1 MENASYMQ
9 GSDAFNYNVFYSKD
23 PKYKDKGGTEFKKH
37 GQADEMRDKYFEQ
50 DDTGGYKLKEGY
62 VQRHIGTGDLD
73 GKLLG
78 AEMSYA
84 SAVDDDNNEK
94 KNLSKRNNYGIFK
107 KEVPEN
113 APAVPTSSLP
123 EDSAKPVKKE
133 QGPIEYSYS
142 PEVSQAKERVNKYT
156 SMIDG
161 NMGSTFGGE
170 NTPNAPQKDPQATAD
185 KYKLNLINKGLTL

>member
-94 KNLSKRNNYGIFK
+94 ENLSKRNNYGIFK
-107 KEVPEN
+107 KEVPKSDP
-113 APAVPTSSLP
+113 APAVQTSLP
-123 EDSAKPVKKE
+123 EDPAEPVKKE
-133 QGPIEYSYS
+133 QGPIEYS
-142 PEVSQAKERVNKYT
+142 PEVAQAKERVNKYT

-161 NMGSTFGGE
+161 NMGSTFSGA
-170 NTPNAPQKDPQATAD
+170 NAATTPQKDPQATAD
-185 KYKLNLINKGLTL
+185 KYKLNLINKGLV